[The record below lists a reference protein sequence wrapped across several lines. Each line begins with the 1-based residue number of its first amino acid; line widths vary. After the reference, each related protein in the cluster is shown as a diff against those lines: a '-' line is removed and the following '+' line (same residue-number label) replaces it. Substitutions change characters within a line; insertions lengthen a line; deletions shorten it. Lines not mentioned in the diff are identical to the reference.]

1 MRFLWCAQRVHTNP
15 RPIASRDGSAHVYLP
30 KIRLRT
36 ATRTTTDSVATQYYI
51 CSSKIL
57 FTSTE
62 KHEKS
67 ESARRLENAE
77 RGTLSRPT
85 TNKRDTRCIIIQL
98 LPAAKATQQLTAH
111 SNARTRSTMPSSPVA
126 PSGMMMDRESAYRE
140 CSVCNEH
147 KKIFAQGKCKV
158 CWSKVRLRAPV
169 YPLNP

>member
-1 MRFLWCAQRVHTNP
+1 MCSTGAHQPPAHCEPRRLSACVLAKNTAQNGDTDDYRFCSYTVLVRYFLRVQKNT
-15 RPIASRDGSAHVYLP
+15 
-30 KIRLRT
+30 K
-36 ATRTTTDSVATQYYI
+36 
-51 CSSKIL
+51 
-57 FTSTE
+57 
-62 KHEKS
+62 KS